1 MADLQRPYNAFKKQ
15 FADIN
20 NSDDRV
26 FFALNNLE
34 TIQNYG
40 DFLKKSITQILRSG
54 SKTIDKAPLK
64 KFIQSVKTLFKQASL
79 YDKQGFDKRN
89 WKIVF
94 GKDVRKIRSEAI
106 AAFNMLG
113 ELKRTVKSED
123 IKTTIDVLKSYLM
136 VWADFVRILQE
147 NDYV

>member
-1 MADLQRPYNAFKKQ
+1 MADLERPYNAFKKQ
-15 FADIN
+15 LADIMK
-20 NSDDRV
+20 SDDRV
-26 FFALNNLE
+26 LFALNNLE
-34 TIQNYG
+34 NIQNYG

-54 SKTIDKAPLK
+54 SKTIDKAALK
-64 KFIQSVKTLFKQASL
+64 QFLQSVKRLFNQASL

-89 WKIVF
+89 WKISF

-106 AAFNMLG
+106 AAYNMLG

-123 IKTTIDVLKSYLM
+123 IKTTIDVLKGYLM